1 MKVWHVK
8 LQKGPCK
15 NIVWLIM
22 NRCYKKKIPWVM
34 LRFRKYKWVRDL
46 TR

>member
-22 NRCYKKKIPWVM
+22 NRCCKKKIRKLNEM
-34 LRFRKYKWVRDL
+34 LDKSRKV
-46 TR
+46 